1 MSRHER
7 SMSKHHL
14 GLVIALGVALSISL
28 AGCAPAVAPS
38 PPAISTAPSTTTV
51 PSARPTVAA
60 PPPTPAG
67 SQPRYGDTLTIAAIT
82 DPASFDPQQDASI
95 NNSLLVAPAYNNLLY
110 YDQETGSKVVPELA
124 ERWDLSPDGLTY
136 TFKLRQGVAFHDG
149 TRLNAGDVAFNLER
163 MKSPP
168 KGVRSTVDYLMTG
181 VDNIEA
187 VGDDTVRIKMKY
199 PFAALTSAL
208 VTDYM
213 VMYSKKA
220 VETQGNMKTTIMGT
234 GPFKFKSY
242 TPSVSLELVKND
254 KYWAKG
260 RPYLDGITFFIIK
273 DNATRLAALRT
284 GQAKLSARLFGAL
297 TPTDVSVLKKDVPD
311 MRFIPTP
318 SVVGPAFFM
327 NMRNPPFKDP
337 RVRQAISL
345 AVDRQAAVKVIAQGE
360 GQVGTFFPFEGWGI
374 PTNELL
380 RMPGYRQPKDQDIA
394 AAKKLLADA
403 GYANG
408 FTVNVL
414 SRGNEIT
421 RNGAVFITGQ
431 LSKLGIQANV
441 QVLEDALFWDRGRNA
456 QYETMVYT
464 PAPLVADPYD
474 MGKNY
479 APRGYFNFVG
489 DDEDVTLNQL
499 WDKQVRSVDVQARK
513 ATIIELDRYL
523 MTTLVP
529 AVPLAW
535 PTSFIA
541 VAPQVR
547 GFVPGINDYSN
558 NRHQETWLASR

>member
-1 MSRHER
+1 MSRHEH
-7 SMSKHHL
+7 SPSKHHL
-14 GLVIALGVALSISL
+14 GLVIALGVALSVSL
-28 AGCAPAVAPS
+28 AGCAPAVAP
-38 PPAISTAPSTTTV
+38 STAPSTTTV
-51 PSARPTVAA
+51 PSARPTAAA

-67 SQPRYGDTLTIAAIT
+67 FQPRYGDTLTIAAIT

-213 VMYSKKA
+213 VVYSKKA

-297 TPTDVSVLKKDVPD
+297 NPTDVSVLKKDVPD

-345 AVDRQAAVKVIAQGE
+345 AVDRQAAVKVIALGE

-547 GFVPGINDYSN
+547 GFIPGINDYSN